1 MGCGGGLPLVVV
13 GIEPKNLPQVAC
25 SFREFLS
32 HHQKFLHIV
41 VLMADYA
48 GIHEVFRGN
57 DPVVE

>member
-1 MGCGGGLPLVVV
+1 MGCVGGLPLVVV
-13 GIEPKNLPQVAC
+13 GIEPKSRLFFQGV
-25 SFREFLS
+25 SQSS